1 MVIQLRAT
9 VTQSG
14 SSDLEGNTG
23 WLYDYSTLG
32 SNDTTYLNNT
42 VYKAT
47 FTFDVT
53 DNHDSYF
60 IYLGTDDNENGNY
73 LDDQASWGTYV
84 KSGIFSGS
92 QTITAEA
99 LYSTLDDHNADY
111 SNDDKKL
118 KFFVRRRGTFDA
130 NTDTLELSGIYEW
143 HLEPPQAP
151 VTPDLQSG
159 DDTGTSSTDNETNL
173 SSLNFDVSSLP
184 VSGTNFEVQLTK
196 EAWSSNYWRSS
207 NTSTALTALTITT
220 STTMTLQYDS
230 FSDGT
235 WYLRAN
241 VKDQYG
247 SISYSGNRTVHVDT
261 QAPSAPNILDL
272 KTTSDTG
279 SNTSDNK
286 TNDQTP
292 TFTITPSSGNI
303 MGDDISRVY
312 FSGTVVTLT
321 DSIIASGFPN
331 NQYSSDDITVQ
342 IGELTTDNEYQV
354 YAIFIDDAGNA
365 SSSSDSLTFTLDTT
379 EPSSPAKPDLESS
392 DDTGFLTT
400 DNLTNKGTLTD
411 DIQLTIGSL
420 TDSDIDS
427 VYLVMDNTD
436 TLGRIEL
443 GVGNTSYTFTVNGL
457 SEADHTFKA
466 LVKDDAGNESADSQG
481 LSVTIDTT
489 ASNRPTLD
497 LKTSSDTG
505 RKNDDNLTNDDTPTM
520 TVENLSASD
529 SVIFY
534 DNGSSIQSSLVN
546 AASMDITLNQ
556 LENGSHPL
564 TVKAE
569 DPAGNFSLTSTPTV
583 NVRIDTDPP
592 SQPDG
597 PDLKDASDT
606 GHANNDD
613 NTSDTTPEFTIG
625 SVTATIDSIVLNIA
639 GQTIGQ
645 VPTGSSIDITVPLS
659 ISPDGN
665 YTVYATKIDSAGNTT
680 DGSSMTITIDTED
693 PSTPAAPDLTAATDT
708 GTENDD
714 DKTMEMQPVFTVSNI
729 SIGDSLHLKFLDS
742 SGDTT
747 IYARAKA
754 DATDETLTAGSDVA
768 EGTHNVW
775 VLAFDL
781 AGNQTEG
788 NVLTNVEIDTTPPAQ
803 IGSIPDLQE
812 SSDTGFKDDDN
823 LTSDRTPS
831 FNITSVTDADSI
843 LLYFDNSVVISSMVP
858 GGATSVVLT
867 APQQNAGTYS
877 KQVKVKRIDVV
888 GNTSVASDS
897 IKLRIDTDN
906 PTTPS
911 LTGIL
916 PADDSGFLNSD
927 GYTNDDT
934 PSLIVTNLEGVDSI
948 TVTLDGVSNDYT
960 RRIIVSQA
968 GTDTLTIVSSLSDDV
983 YQLTAVAK
991 DSAGN
996 LSGTSGILRVT
1007 IDTDPTDPTL
1017 TNLSIDLSGTSDT
1030 GTDSTDNFT
1039 KDMTPT
1045 FRITNATVADS
1056 LYIQI
1061 EDGSSNS
1068 DIVDGEIA
1076 TAAALSMTSQ
1086 NLTTLSN
1093 ITYSDGDYTFYV
1105 FPKDSAGNIPNSGLW
1120 PSLSVEFDTDPP
1132 NAAGISVDLLGTDDS
1147 GRDSTDEWT
1156 NELQPTFRISGLTA
1170 QDSVYLVAGTDTVTR
1185 DISTTTFKDL
1195 VPDANLPESSMSVK
1209 ALARDYAGNLSD
1221 ASAVLTV
1228 VTDTTAPSPPN
1239 TADLHENYDSGFYLD
1254 DDVTKNSIL
1263 GFIIDGL
1270 VDGDSITFYINNV
1283 VKSFTAIGGYSAPNA
1298 SGGEV
1303 GLLHAP
1309 SAPGSL
1315 TVKSAV
1321 TDSAGNTSTFSG
1333 EMVVKLDQTPPGQ
1346 TDKPDLVDAKAR
1358 ITLTMRQTIRR
1369 QPSS

>member
-489 ASNRPTLD
+489 APSRPTLD
-497 LKTSSDTG
+497 LNTSSDTG

-754 DATDETLTAGSDVA
+754 DATNETLTAGSDVA

-867 APQQNAGTYS
+867 APQQNAGTYF

-934 PSLIVTNLEGVDSI
+934 PSLIVTNVEGVDSI

-1132 NAAGISVDLLGTDDS
+1132 NAAGISVDLFGTDDS

-1346 TDKPDLVDAKAR
+1346 TDKPDLVDA
-1358 ITLTMRQTIRR
+1358 MRQTIRR